1 MRKISVLSLVA
12 VAGLATTAA
21 ARPAYV
27 GGSFA
32 IPDNNA
38 AGNSSTIVVP
48 DAFSITD
55 MSVTITWPATT
66 GGAAGG
72 HTWCGDLI
80 ATLTGP
86 GGSITLFNRIGSTTS
101 SGVGDSSDFTN
112 SYSFSDSSA
121 ASIWTAAAAA
131 GSAAAVANG
140 TYQASTRSATFAYQ
154 AVSML
159 GTFGGTGSLGN
170 WTLKITDN
178 AGGDTGTVSSWTLN
192 LTPTPG
198 AASLFGLAGLAGLR
212 RRR

>member
-27 GGSFA
+27 GGGFA
-32 IPDNNA
+32 IPDNSA
-38 AGNSSTIVVP
+38 VGNSSTIVVP

-72 HTWCGDLI
+72 HTWCGDLV

-86 GGSITLFNRIGSTTS
+86 GGTVTIMNRIGSTTAA
-101 SGVGDSSDFTN
+101 GVGDSSDFTN
-112 SYSFSDSSA
+112 SYTFSDSSVNN
-121 ASIWTAAAAA
+121 IWTAAATA
-131 GSAAAVANG
+131 GASAAVANG
-140 TYQASTRSATFAYQ
+140 TYEAHTRTGAFAYQ
-154 AVSML
+154 RVAML

-170 WTLKITDN
+170 WTLKITDG
-178 AGGDTGTVSSWTLN
+178 AGGDTGTVASWTLN